1 MKAKVSVE
9 NFKKVINLFSSD
21 NKVNNIISLSC
32 NKTDNKFVIENL
44 WYGFSAIS
52 ADIEDYKG
60 KVQIATRE
68 LTKIKTESNNELM
81 FETKGDDK
89 LYVSNGEQTWTLNLY
104 KNDIDADMQCGAFD
118 INKYLFAD
126 HQLSLDGK
134 WIVDTFVGCIKKAKA
149 LQQSNRFID
158 HPDMVVLNDNDLLQL
173 LATNDYTIANLNVS
187 TIDNKTAILQNDL
200 ALPLEVTENIIEYA
214 DNQECIGL
222 NISAVSAK
230 DAQYQ
235 SDFAVTFLYKNNVS
249 VNLEHKQLIARGIQ
263 YVLSFFPKR
272 IDDTNTYTHIDKSD
286 LINKIKVQDKMI
298 YENDKQIFRFE
309 NHTLR
314 LFGECEDKNVVS
326 FNANIECGGT
336 NDNTNEYIMNV
347 GVQKTLELINSK
359 YVDIVCDVRSSKYMF
374 MTIIDDLNDMYC
386 LKATIKTEDEQ

>member
-9 NFKKVINLFSSD
+9 NFKKVVNLFSAD

-249 VNLEHKQLIARGIQ
+249 VNLEHKQLIERGIQ
-263 YVLSFFPKR
+263 DVLSFFPKR

-336 NDNTNEYIMNV
+336 NNNTNEYIMNV
-347 GVQKTLELINSK
+347 GVLKTLELINSK

>member
-9 NFKKVINLFSSD
+9 NFKKVVNLFSAD
-21 NKVNNIISLSC
+21 NKVNKIITLSC
-32 NKTDNKFVIENL
+32 NKTDNKFVIENM

-52 ADIEDYKG
+52 ADIEDDKG
-60 KVQIATRE
+60 KVQTATRE

-81 FETKGDDK
+81 FETKGDYK

-149 LQQSNRFID
+149 LQQSNRFIN

-173 LATNDYTIANLNVS
+173 LATNDHTIANLNVS

-214 DNQECIGL
+214 DNKECIGL

-263 YVLSFFPKR
+263 HVLSFFPKK

-286 LINKIKVQDKMI
+286 LINKIKVQNKMI
-298 YENDKQIFRFE
+298 YEYDKQIFRFE

-314 LFGECEDKNVVS
+314 LFGECEDKDVIS

-336 NDNTNEYIMNV
+336 NDNTNECIMNV
-347 GVQKTLELINSK
+347 GVLKTLELINSK

-386 LKATIKTEDEQ
+386 LATIKTEDEQ

>member
-9 NFKKVINLFSSD
+9 NFKKVVNLFSAD
-21 NKVNNIISLSC
+21 NKVNKIITLSC
-32 NKTDNKFVIENL
+32 NKTDNKFVIENM

-52 ADIEDYKG
+52 ADIEDDKG
-60 KVQIATRE
+60 KVQTATRE

-81 FETKGDDK
+81 FETKGDYK

-149 LQQSNRFID
+149 LQQSNRFIN

-173 LATNDYTIANLNVS
+173 LATNDHTIAKLNVS

-263 YVLSFFPKR
+263 DVLSFFPKK

-286 LINKIKVQDKMI
+286 LINKIKVQNKMI
-298 YENDKQIFRFE
+298 YEYDKQIFRFE

-314 LFGECEDKNVVS
+314 LFGECEDKDVIS

-336 NDNTNEYIMNV
+336 NDNTNECIMNV
-347 GVQKTLELINSK
+347 GVLKTLELINSK

-386 LKATIKTEDEQ
+386 LATIKTEDEQ

>member
-9 NFKKVINLFSSD
+9 NFKKVINLFSAD
-21 NKVNNIISLSC
+21 NKVSNIIALSC

-149 LQQSNRFID
+149 LQQSNRFIN

-173 LATNDYTIANLNVS
+173 LATNDYTIAKLYVS

-200 ALPLEVTENIIEYA
+200 VLPLEVTENIIEYA
-214 DNQECIGL
+214 DNKECIGL
-222 NISAVSAK
+222 NISTVSAK

-263 YVLSFFPKR
+263 YVLSSFPKR

-286 LINKIKVQDKMI
+286 LINKIKVQNKMI
-298 YENDKQIFRFE
+298 YEYDKQIFRFE

-336 NDNTNEYIMNV
+336 NDNTNECIMNV
-347 GVQKTLELINSK
+347 SVQKTLEFINSK

-386 LKATIKTEDEQ
+386 LATIKTEDEQ

>member
-21 NKVNNIISLSC
+21 NKVNNIVALSC
-32 NKTDNKFVIENL
+32 NKTDNKCVIENL

-52 ADIEDYKG
+52 ADIEDDKG

-68 LTKIKTESNNELM
+68 LNKIKTTSNNELM
-81 FETKGDDK
+81 LETKGDDK
-89 LYVSNGEQTWTLNLY
+89 LYVSNGEQTWVLSLY
-104 KNDIDADMQCGAFD
+104 QNNVDADMQCGEFD

-149 LQQSNRFID
+149 LQQSNRFTN
-158 HPDMVVLNDNDLLQL
+158 HPDMVILNDNDLLQL
-173 LATNDYTIANLNVS
+173 LATNDNTIVNVNVS
-187 TIDNKTAILQNDL
+187 TIDNKTAILKNDF
-200 ALPLEVTENIIEYA
+200 ALPIEVTENIIEYA
-214 DNQECIGL
+214 DNKECIGL

-235 SDFAVTFLYKNNVS
+235 SDFAVTFLYTNNVS
-249 VNLEHKQLIARGIQ
+249 VNLEHKQLIVRGIQ
-263 YVLSFFPKR
+263 HVLSSFPKR
-272 IDDTNTYTHIDKSD
+272 IDDTNTYTLIDKSD

-336 NDNTNEYIMNV
+336 NNNTNEYIMNV
-347 GVQKTLELINSK
+347 GVLKTLELINSK
-359 YVDIVCDVRSSKYMF
+359 SVDIVCDVRSSKYMF

>member
-9 NFKKVINLFSSD
+9 NFKKVINLFSAD
-21 NKVNNIISLSC
+21 NKVSNIISLSC

-149 LQQSNRFID
+149 LQQSNRFIN

-173 LATNDYTIANLNVS
+173 LATNDYTIAKLYVS

-200 ALPLEVTENIIEYA
+200 VLPLEVTENIIEYA
-214 DNQECIGL
+214 DNKECIGL
-222 NISAVSAK
+222 NISTVSAK

-263 YVLSFFPKR
+263 YVLSSFPKR

-286 LINKIKVQDKMI
+286 LINKIKVQNKMI
-298 YENDKQIFRFE
+298 YEYDKQIFRFE

-336 NDNTNEYIMNV
+336 NDNTNECIMNV
-347 GVQKTLELINSK
+347 SVQKTLEFINSK

-386 LKATIKTEDEQ
+386 LATIKTEDEQ

>member
-9 NFKKVINLFSSD
+9 NFKKVINLFSAD

-263 YVLSFFPKR
+263 DVLSFFPKR

-336 NDNTNEYIMNV
+336 NDNTNECIMNV
-347 GVQKTLELINSK
+347 GVLKTLELINSK

-386 LKATIKTEDEQ
+386 LATIKTEDEQ

>member
-9 NFKKVINLFSSD
+9 NFKKVINLFSAD

-235 SDFAVTFLYKNNVS
+235 SDFAVTFLYENNVS
-249 VNLEHKQLIARGIQ
+249 VNLEHKQLIERGIQ
-263 YVLSFFPKR
+263 NVLSFFPKR
-272 IDDTNTYTHIDKSD
+272 IDDTNTYTLIDKSD

-336 NDNTNEYIMNV
+336 NNNTNEYIMNV
-347 GVQKTLELINSK
+347 GVLKTLELINSK

>member
-9 NFKKVINLFSSD
+9 NFKKVINLFSAD

-263 YVLSFFPKR
+263 DVLSFFPKR
-272 IDDTNTYTHIDKSD
+272 IDDTNTYTLIDKSD

-336 NDNTNEYIMNV
+336 NDNTNECIMNV
-347 GVQKTLELINSK
+347 GVLKTLELINSK

-386 LKATIKTEDEQ
+386 LATIKTEDEQ

>member
-9 NFKKVINLFSSD
+9 NFKKVINLFSAD
-21 NKVNNIISLSC
+21 NKVNNIIALSC
-32 NKTDNKFVIENL
+32 NKTDNKCVIENL

-81 FETKGDDK
+81 FETKGDYK

-149 LQQSNRFID
+149 LQQSNRFIN
-158 HPDMVVLNDNDLLQL
+158 HPDMVVLNNNDLLQL

-263 YVLSFFPKR
+263 HVLSSFPKR
-272 IDDTNTYTHIDKSD
+272 IDDTNTYTLIDKSD

-314 LFGECEDKNVVS
+314 LFGECEDKDVVS

-336 NDNTNEYIMNV
+336 NDNTNECIMNV
-347 GVQKTLELINSK
+347 GVQKTLELINFK
-359 YVDIVCDVRSSKYMF
+359 YVDIVCEVRSSKCMF

-386 LKATIKTEDEQ
+386 LATIKTEDEQ

>member
-81 FETKGDDK
+81 FETKGDYK

-104 KNDIDADMQCGAFD
+104 QNDIDADMQCGAFD

-149 LQQSNRFID
+149 LQQSNRFIN
-158 HPDMVVLNDNDLLQL
+158 HPDMVVLNNNDLLQL

-235 SDFAVTFLYKNNVS
+235 SDFAVTFLYENNVS
-249 VNLEHKQLIARGIQ
+249 VNLEHKQLIERGIQ
-263 YVLSFFPKR
+263 DVLSFFPKR

>member
-9 NFKKVINLFSSD
+9 NFKKVINLFSAD

-81 FETKGDDK
+81 FETKGDYK

-104 KNDIDADMQCGAFD
+104 RNDIDAYMQCGAFD

-149 LQQSNRFID
+149 LQQSNRFIN
-158 HPDMVVLNDNDLLQL
+158 HTDMVVLNNNDLLQL
-173 LATNDYTIANLNVS
+173 LATNDYTIAKLNVS

-200 ALPLEVTENIIEYA
+200 VLPLEVTENIIEYA
-214 DNQECIGL
+214 DNKECIGL
-222 NISAVSAK
+222 NISTVSAK

-249 VNLEHKQLIARGIQ
+249 VNLEHKQLIERGIQ
-263 YVLSFFPKR
+263 NVLSFFPKK

-286 LINKIKVQDKMI
+286 LINKIKVQNKMI
-298 YENDKQIFRFE
+298 YEYDKQIFRFE

-314 LFGECEDKNVVS
+314 LFGECEDKDVIS

-336 NDNTNEYIMNV
+336 NNNTNEYIMNV

>member
-1 MKAKVSVE
+1 
-9 NFKKVINLFSSD
+9 
-21 NKVNNIISLSC
+21 
-32 NKTDNKFVIENL
+32 
-44 WYGFSAIS
+44 
-52 ADIEDYKG
+52 
-60 KVQIATRE
+60 
-68 LTKIKTESNNELM
+68 M

-149 LQQSNRFID
+149 LQQSNRFIN

-173 LATNDYTIANLNVS
+173 LATNDYTIAKLYVS

-200 ALPLEVTENIIEYA
+200 VLPLEVTENIIEYA
-214 DNQECIGL
+214 DNKECIGL
-222 NISAVSAK
+222 NISTVSAK

-263 YVLSFFPKR
+263 YVLSSFPKR

-286 LINKIKVQDKMI
+286 LINKIKVQNKMI
-298 YENDKQIFRFE
+298 YEYDKQIFRFE

-336 NDNTNEYIMNV
+336 NDNTNECIMNV
-347 GVQKTLELINSK
+347 SVQKTLEFINSK

-386 LKATIKTEDEQ
+386 LATIKTEDEQ